1 MLAEFTPESLDSR
14 DRVHCKK
21 HIVILLAWL
30 NAVRIS
36 ILASAWVRS
45 AGRGERQ
52 RSACQLLGLGVLIAA
67 IVLVTS
73 TARARCGQ
81 PLAVCDQDGPRLH
94 TRSC

>member
-45 AGRGERQ
+45 AG
-52 RSACQLLGLGVLIAA
+52 
-67 IVLVTS
+67 
-73 TARARCGQ
+73 
-81 PLAVCDQDGPRLH
+81 
-94 TRSC
+94 